1 MKMKFRSIKGT
12 YDVLPNISNK
22 WKNVE
27 FFIHQYLNRAGY
39 NEIRTPI
46 FENTDLFK
54 RSVGEDSDVV
64 SKEMYSWVDQ
74 GGTNLTLKPEYTASV
89 VRSYIQNNL
98 NSISPI
104 SKLYYIGDLFRRER
118 PQKGRYRQFRQFGI
132 EAIGSKYSEQD
143 AEIISIA
150 WNIISELGIQ
160 DITLNLNSIG
170 SSETRK
176 IYRQVLI
183 EYLKPHFD
191 QLSGSSKNRFNSNPL
206 RILDSKNKSEIEML
220 KQAPKITEYLSK
232 EDEAHFNEVQQG
244 LRDLNIPFSLD
255 TNLVRGLDY
264 YSRTTFEIVSNKLG
278 AQDALCG
285 GGRYDKLVESLGGK
299 PTPAVGFAAGFERIL
314 LAMDDDN
321 EPVEKNIKKI
331 YLIGLGDEVRSTMI
345 TILGQIRNAGFYIE
359 FDPLRRSIKSQLRES
374 NKLGASITIILGEKE
389 MEEQCVQIKD
399 LSNGNQ
405 QSVSFDSIISYLKSL
420 K

>member
-1 MKMKFRSIKGT
+1 MKFRSIKGT

-27 FFIHQYLNRAGY
+27 LHIHQYLSRAGY
-39 NEIRTPI
+39 GEIRTPI
-46 FENTDLFK
+46 FENTELFK
-54 RSVGEDSDVV
+54 QSVGEDSDVV

-132 EAIGSKYSEQD
+132 EAIGSQYSEQD

-150 WNIISELGIQ
+150 WNIFSDLGIQ

-176 IYRQVLI
+176 KYRQVLI
-183 EYLKPHFD
+183 DYLKPNFD
-191 QLSGSSKNRFNSNPL
+191 QLSESSKNRFNSNPL
-206 RILDSKNKSEIEML
+206 RILDTKNKSEIEIL

-232 EDEAHFNEVQQG
+232 EDEAHLNEVQER
-244 LRDLNIPFSLD
+244 LNDLNIPFTLD

-264 YSRTTFEIVSNKLG
+264 YTRTTFEIVSSKLG

-299 PTPAVGFAAGFERIL
+299 PTPAVGFAAGFERIM
-314 LAMDDDN
+314 LAMDSDDKL
-321 EPVEKNIKKI
+321 VENNIKKI
-331 YLIGLGDEVRSTMI
+331 YLIGLGDEARSTM
-345 TILGQIRNAGFYIE
+345 TKILGEIRNEGFYIE

-374 NKLGASITIILGEKE
+374 NKLGASITIIIGEKE
-389 MEEQCVQIKD
+389 IEEQSVQIKD
-399 LSNGNQ
+399 LSSGNQ
-405 QSVSFDSIISYLKSL
+405 QSVPFDSIIPYLKSL

>member
-1 MKMKFRSIKGT
+1 MKFRSIKGT

-27 FFIHQYLNRAGY
+27 LHIHQYLSRAGY
-39 NEIRTPI
+39 SEIRTPI
-46 FENTDLFK
+46 FENTELFK
-54 RSVGEDSDVV
+54 QSVGEDSDVV

-132 EAIGSKYSEQD
+132 EAIGSQYSEQD

-150 WNIISELGIQ
+150 WNILSDLGIQ
-160 DITLNLNSIG
+160 DITLNLNSLG

-176 IYRQVLI
+176 KYRQVLI
-183 EYLKPHFD
+183 DYLKPNFD
-191 QLSGSSKNRFNSNPL
+191 QLSESSKNRFNSNPL
-206 RILDSKNKSEIEML
+206 RILDTKNKSEIEIL
-220 KQAPKITEYLSK
+220 KQAPKITNYLSK
-232 EDEAHFNEVQQG
+232 EDEAHFNEVQER
-244 LRDLNIPFSLD
+244 LNDLNIPFTLD

-264 YSRTTFEIVSNKLG
+264 YTRTTFEIVSSKLG

-299 PTPAVGFAAGFERIL
+299 PTPAVGFAAGFERIM
-314 LAMDDDN
+314 LAMDSDDKL
-321 EPVEKNIKKI
+321 VENNIKKI
-331 YLIGLGDEVRSTMI
+331 YLIGLGDEARSTMI
-345 TILGQIRNAGFYIE
+345 KILGEIRNEGFYIE

-374 NKLGASITIILGEKE
+374 NKLGASITIIIGEKE
-389 MEEQCVQIKD
+389 IEEQSAQIKD
-399 LSNGNQ
+399 LSSGNQ
-405 QSVSFDSIISYLKSL
+405 QSVPFDSIIPYLKSL

>member
-1 MKMKFRSIKGT
+1 MKFRSIKGT

-27 FFIHQYLNRAGY
+27 FYIHQYLSRAGY
-39 NEIRTPI
+39 SEIRTPI

-64 SKEMYSWVDQ
+64 SKEMYSWIDQ
-74 GGTNLTLKPEYTASV
+74 GGTDLTLKPEYTASV
-89 VRSYIQNNL
+89 VRAYIQNNL

-176 IYRQVLI
+176 KYKQVLI
-183 EYLKPHFD
+183 EYLKPNFD
-191 QLSGSSKNRFNSNPL
+191 QLSESSKKRFNSNPL
-206 RILDSKNKSEIEML
+206 RILDTKNKSEIEIL
-220 KQAPKITEYLSK
+220 KQVPKITEYLSK
-232 EDEAHFNEVQQG
+232 EDEVHFNEVQQR
-244 LRDLNIPFSLD
+244 LDDLNIPFSLD

-264 YSRTTFEIVSNKLG
+264 YTRTTFEIVSSKLG

-299 PTPAVGFAAGFERIL
+299 STPAVGFAAGFERIL
-314 LAMDDDN
+314 LAMDNDN
-321 EPVEKNIKKI
+321 ELVEKNIKKI
-331 YLIGLGDEVRSTMI
+331 YLIGLGDKVRSTM
-345 TILGQIRNAGFYIE
+345 TKILGQIRNEGFYIE

-374 NKLGASITIILGEKE
+374 NKLGSSITIILGEKE

-405 QSVSFDSIISYLKSL
+405 QSVPFDSIISYLKSL

>member
-1 MKMKFRSIKGT
+1 MKFRSIKGT

-64 SKEMYSWVDQ
+64 SKEMYSWFDQ

-191 QLSGSSKNRFNSNPL
+191 QLSESSKNRFNSNPM

-244 LRDLNIPFSLD
+244 LGDLNIPFSLD

-331 YLIGLGDEVRSTMI
+331 YLIGLGDKVRSTMI

-405 QSVSFDSIISYLKSL
+405 QSVPFDSIISYLKSL

>member
-1 MKMKFRSIKGT
+1 MKFRSIKGT

-27 FFIHQYLNRAGY
+27 FYIHQYLSRAGY
-39 NEIRTPI
+39 SEIRTPI

-64 SKEMYSWVDQ
+64 SKEMYSWIDQ
-74 GGTNLTLKPEYTASV
+74 GGADLTLKPEYTASV
-89 VRSYIQNNL
+89 VRAYIQNNL

-176 IYRQVLI
+176 KYKQILI
-183 EYLKPHFD
+183 EYLKPNFD
-191 QLSGSSKNRFNSNPL
+191 QLSESSKKRFNSNPL
-206 RILDSKNKSEIEML
+206 RILDTKNKSEIEIL
-220 KQAPKITEYLSK
+220 KQVPKITEYLSK
-232 EDEAHFNEVQQG
+232 EDEVHFNEVQQR
-244 LRDLNIPFSLD
+244 LDDLNIPFSLD

-264 YSRTTFEIVSNKLG
+264 YTRTTFEIVSSKLG

-299 PTPAVGFAAGFERIL
+299 STPAVGFAAGFERIL
-314 LAMDDDN
+314 LAMDNDN
-321 EPVEKNIKKI
+321 ELVEKNIKKI
-331 YLIGLGDEVRSTMI
+331 YLIGLGDKVRSTM
-345 TILGQIRNAGFYIE
+345 TKILGQIRNEGFYIE

-374 NKLGASITIILGEKE
+374 NKLGSSITIILGEKE

-405 QSVSFDSIISYLKSL
+405 QSVPFDSIISYLKSL

>member
-1 MKMKFRSIKGT
+1 MKFRSIKGT

-27 FFIHQYLNRAGY
+27 SHIHQYLSRAGY
-39 NEIRTPI
+39 GEIRTPI
-46 FENTDLFK
+46 FENTELFK
-54 RSVGEDSDVV
+54 QSVGEDSDVV

-74 GGTNLTLKPEYTASV
+74 GGTDLTLKPEYTASV

-132 EAIGSKYSEQD
+132 EAIGSQYSEQD

-150 WNIISELGIQ
+150 WNILSDLGIQ

-176 IYRQVLI
+176 KYRQVLI
-183 EYLKPHFD
+183 DYLKPNFD
-191 QLSGSSKNRFNSNPL
+191 QLSESSKNRFNSNPL
-206 RILDSKNKSEIEML
+206 RILDTKNKSEIEIL
-220 KQAPKITEYLSK
+220 EQVPNITEYLSK
-232 EDEAHFNEVQQG
+232 EDEAHFNEVQER
-244 LRDLNIPFSLD
+244 LNDLNIPYTLN

-264 YSRTTFEIVSNKLG
+264 YTRTTFEIVSSKLG

-285 GGRYDKLVESLGGK
+285 GGRYDNLVESLGGK

-314 LAMDDDN
+314 LAMDGDDKL
-321 EPVEKNIKKI
+321 VENDIKKI
-331 YLIGLGDEVRSTMI
+331 YLIGLGDEARSTMI
-345 TILGQIRNAGFYIE
+345 KILGEIRNEGFYIE

-399 LSNGNQ
+399 LSSGNQ
-405 QSVSFDSIISYLKSL
+405 QSAPFDSIIPYLKSL

>member
-1 MKMKFRSIKGT
+1 MKFRSIKGT

-27 FFIHQYLNRAGY
+27 LHIHQYLSRAGY
-39 NEIRTPI
+39 GEIRTPI
-46 FENTDLFK
+46 FENTELFK
-54 RSVGEDSDVV
+54 QSVGEDSDVV

-74 GGTNLTLKPEYTASV
+74 GGTDLTLKPEYTASV

-132 EAIGSKYSEQD
+132 EAIGSQYSEQD

-150 WNIISELGIQ
+150 WNIFSDLGIQ

-176 IYRQVLI
+176 KYRQVLI
-183 EYLKPHFD
+183 DYLKPNFD
-191 QLSGSSKNRFNSNPL
+191 QLSESSKNRFNSNPL
-206 RILDSKNKSEIEML
+206 RILDTKNKSEIEIL
-220 KQAPKITEYLSK
+220 KKAPKITEYLSK
-232 EDEAHFNEVQQG
+232 EDEAHLNEVQER
-244 LRDLNIPFSLD
+244 LNDLNIPFTLD

-264 YSRTTFEIVSNKLG
+264 YTRTTFEIVSSKLG

-299 PTPAVGFAAGFERIL
+299 PTPAVGFAAGFERIM
-314 LAMDDDN
+314 LAMDSDDKL
-321 EPVEKNIKKI
+321 VENNIKKI
-331 YLIGLGDEVRSTMI
+331 YLIGLGDEARSTM
-345 TILGQIRNAGFYIE
+345 TKILGEIRNEGFYIE

-374 NKLGASITIILGEKE
+374 NKLGASITIIIGEKE
-389 MEEQCVQIKD
+389 IEEQSVQIKD
-399 LSNGNQ
+399 LSSGNQ
-405 QSVSFDSIISYLKSL
+405 QSVPFDSIIPYLKSL

>member
-191 QLSGSSKNRFNSNPL
+191 QLSESSKNRFNSNPL

-244 LRDLNIPFSLD
+244 LGDLNIPFSLD

-314 LAMDDDN
+314 LVMDDDN
-321 EPVEKNIKKI
+321 ELVEKNIKKI

-405 QSVSFDSIISYLKSL
+405 QSVPFDSIISYLKSL

>member
-1 MKMKFRSIKGT
+1 MKFRSIKGT

-27 FFIHQYLNRAGY
+27 LHIHQYLSRAGY
-39 NEIRTPI
+39 SEIRTPI
-46 FENTDLFK
+46 FENTELFK
-54 RSVGEDSDVV
+54 QSVGEDSDVV

-74 GGTNLTLKPEYTASV
+74 GGTDLTLKPEYTASV

-132 EAIGSKYSEQD
+132 EAIGSQYSEQD

-150 WNIISELGIQ
+150 WNILSDLGIQ

-176 IYRQVLI
+176 KYRQVLI
-183 EYLKPHFD
+183 DYLKPNFD
-191 QLSGSSKNRFNSNPL
+191 QLSESSKNRFNSNPL
-206 RILDSKNKSEIEML
+206 RILDTKNKSEIEIL
-220 KQAPKITEYLSK
+220 KQAPKITKYLSK
-232 EDEAHFNEVQQG
+232 EDEAHFNEVQER
-244 LRDLNIPFSLD
+244 LNDLNIPFTLD

-264 YSRTTFEIVSNKLG
+264 YTRTTFEIVSSKLG

-299 PTPAVGFAAGFERIL
+299 PTPAVGFAAGFERIM
-314 LAMDDDN
+314 LAMDGDDKL
-321 EPVEKNIKKI
+321 VENNIKKI
-331 YLIGLGDEVRSTMI
+331 YLIGLGDEARSTMI
-345 TILGQIRNAGFYIE
+345 KILGEIRNEGFYIE

-374 NKLGASITIILGEKE
+374 NKLGASITIIIGEKE
-389 MEEQCVQIKD
+389 IEEQSVQIKD
-399 LSNGNQ
+399 LSSGNQ
-405 QSVSFDSIISYLKSL
+405 QSVPFDSIISYLKSL

>member
-1 MKMKFRSIKGT
+1 MKFRSIKGT

-27 FFIHQYLNRAGY
+27 FHIHQYLSRAGFS
-39 NEIRTPI
+39 EIRTPI
-46 FENTDLFK
+46 FESTELFK

-74 GGTNLTLKPEYTASV
+74 GGADLTLKPEYTASV

-118 PQKGRYRQFRQFGI
+118 PQKGRYRQFRQFGV
-132 EAIGSKYSEQD
+132 EAIGSQYSEQD

-150 WNIISELGIQ
+150 WNILSEFGIQ

-176 IYRQVLI
+176 KYRQVLI
-183 EYLKPHFD
+183 DYLKPNFD
-191 QLSGSSKNRFNSNPL
+191 QLSESSKNRFNSNPL
-206 RILDSKNKSEIEML
+206 RILDTKNKSEIEIL
-220 KQAPKITEYLSK
+220 EQVPNITEYLSK
-232 EDEAHFNEVQQG
+232 EDEAHFNEVQER
-244 LRDLNIPFSLD
+244 LNDLNIPYTLN

-264 YSRTTFEIVSNKLG
+264 YTRTTFEIVSSKLG

-285 GGRYDKLVESLGGK
+285 GGRYDNLVESLGGK

-314 LAMDDDN
+314 LAMDGDDKL
-321 EPVEKNIKKI
+321 VENDIKKI
-331 YLIGLGDEVRSTMI
+331 YLIGLGDEARSTMI
-345 TILGQIRNAGFYIE
+345 KILGEIRNEGFYIE

-389 MEEQCVQIKD
+389 MGEQCVQIKD
-399 LSNGNQ
+399 LSSGNQ
-405 QSVSFDSIISYLKSL
+405 QAVPFDSIISYLKSL

>member
-1 MKMKFRSIKGT
+1 MKFRSIKGT

-27 FFIHQYLNRAGY
+27 LHIHQYLSRAGY
-39 NEIRTPI
+39 SEIRTPI

-74 GGTNLTLKPEYTASV
+74 GGTDLTLKPEYTASV

-118 PQKGRYRQFRQFGI
+118 PQKGRFRQFRQFGV
-132 EAIGSKYSEQD
+132 EAIGSQYSEQD

-176 IYRQVLI
+176 NYRQVLKD
-183 EYLKPHFD
+183 YLKPSFD
-191 QLSGSSKNRFNSNPL
+191 QLSESSKNRFNSNPL
-206 RILDSKNKSEIEML
+206 RILDTKNKSEIEIL

-232 EDEAHFNEVQQG
+232 EDQIHFNEVQQG
-244 LRDLNIPFSLD
+244 LNALNIPFTLD
-255 TNLVRGLDY
+255 ANLVRGLDY
-264 YSRTTFEIVSNKLG
+264 YTRTTFEIVSSKLG

-299 PTPAVGFAAGFERIL
+299 PAPAIGFAAGFERIL

-321 EPVEKNIKKI
+321 ELVKENIKKI
-331 YLIGLGDEVRSTMI
+331 YLIGLGDEARSTMI
-345 TILGQIRNAGFYIE
+345 KILGEIRNEGFYIE

-374 NKLGASITIILGEKE
+374 NKLGASITIIIGEKE
-389 MEEQCVQIKD
+389 IEEQSVQIKD
-399 LSNGNQ
+399 LSSGNQ
-405 QSVSFDSIISYLKSL
+405 QSVPFDSIISYLKSL
-420 K
+420 

>member
-1 MKMKFRSIKGT
+1 MKFRSIKGT

-27 FFIHQYLNRAGY
+27 LHIHQYLSRAGY
-39 NEIRTPI
+39 SEIRTPI
-46 FENTDLFK
+46 FENTELFK
-54 RSVGEDSDVV
+54 QSVGEDSDVV

-132 EAIGSKYSEQD
+132 EAIGSQYSEQD

-150 WNIISELGIQ
+150 WNIFSDLGIQ

-176 IYRQVLI
+176 KYRQVLI
-183 EYLKPHFD
+183 DYLKPNFD
-191 QLSGSSKNRFNSNPL
+191 QLSESSKNRFNSNPL
-206 RILDSKNKSEIEML
+206 RILDTKNKSEIEIL
-220 KQAPKITEYLSK
+220 KQAPKITNYLSK
-232 EDEAHFNEVQQG
+232 EDEAHFNEVQER
-244 LRDLNIPFSLD
+244 LNDLNIPFTLD

-264 YSRTTFEIVSNKLG
+264 YTRTTFEIVSSKLG

-299 PTPAVGFAAGFERIL
+299 PTPAVGFAAGFERIM
-314 LAMDDDN
+314 LAMDGDDKL
-321 EPVEKNIKKI
+321 VENNIKKI
-331 YLIGLGDEVRSTMI
+331 YLIGLGDEARSTMI
-345 TILGQIRNAGFYIE
+345 KILGEIRNEGFYIE

-374 NKLGASITIILGEKE
+374 NKLGASITIIIGEKE
-389 MEEQCVQIKD
+389 IEEQSVQIKD
-399 LSNGNQ
+399 LSSGNQ
-405 QSVSFDSIISYLKSL
+405 QSVPFDSIISYLKSL

>member
-1 MKMKFRSIKGT
+1 MKFRSIKGT

-27 FFIHQYLNRAGY
+27 FHIHQYLSRAGFS
-39 NEIRTPI
+39 EIRTPI
-46 FENTDLFK
+46 FESTELFK

-74 GGTNLTLKPEYTASV
+74 GGADLTLKPEYTASV

-118 PQKGRYRQFRQFGI
+118 PQKGRYRQFRQFGV
-132 EAIGSKYSEQD
+132 EAIGSQYSEQD

-150 WNIISELGIQ
+150 WNILSEFGIQ

-176 IYRQVLI
+176 KYRQVLI
-183 EYLKPHFD
+183 DYLKPNFD
-191 QLSGSSKNRFNSNPL
+191 QLSESSKNRFNSNPL
-206 RILDSKNKSEIEML
+206 RILDTKNKSEIEIL
-220 KQAPKITEYLSK
+220 KKAPKITEYLSK
-232 EDEAHFNEVQQG
+232 EDEAHLNEVQER
-244 LRDLNIPFSLD
+244 LNDLNIPFTLD

-264 YSRTTFEIVSNKLG
+264 YTRTTFEIVSSKLG

-299 PTPAVGFAAGFERIL
+299 PTPAVGFAAGFERIM
-314 LAMDDDN
+314 LAMDSDDKL
-321 EPVEKNIKKI
+321 VENNIKKI
-331 YLIGLGDEVRSTMI
+331 YLIGLGDEARSTMI
-345 TILGQIRNAGFYIE
+345 KILGEIRNEGFYIE

-374 NKLGASITIILGEKE
+374 NKLGASITIIIGEKE
-389 MEEQCVQIKD
+389 IEEQSAQIKD
-399 LSNGNQ
+399 LSSGNQ
-405 QSVSFDSIISYLKSL
+405 QSVPFDSIIPYLKSL